1 MENIKFI
8 EQNLEKGLYLV
19 STPIGNL
26 ADITIR
32 ALNILKKSDIILC
45 EDKRVSKKLL
55 DYYDIKAQ
63 LFSYHKFNEKE
74 SVEKLLEIFK
84 KNKIVSLISD
94 AGTPLI
100 SDPGKISKEPKGNN
114 GFGYDPIFI
123 PNGYKKTFGE
133 MEANIKDK
141 ISHRYKAFNKIKRYF
156 KY

>member
-8 EQNLEKGLYLV
+8 DQNLEKGLYLV

-32 ALNILKKSDIILC
+32 ALSILKKSDIILC

-55 DYYDIKAQ
+55 DYYDIKSQ

-74 SVEKLLEIFK
+74 SIEKILEIFK

-100 SDPGKISKEPKGNN
+100 SDPGKILINEIEKN
-114 GFGYDPIFI
+114 
-123 PNGYKKTFGE
+123 
-133 MEANIKDK
+133 NIK
-141 ISHRYKAFNKIKRYF
+141 IIPILEPLQLQQLLV
-156 KY
+156 